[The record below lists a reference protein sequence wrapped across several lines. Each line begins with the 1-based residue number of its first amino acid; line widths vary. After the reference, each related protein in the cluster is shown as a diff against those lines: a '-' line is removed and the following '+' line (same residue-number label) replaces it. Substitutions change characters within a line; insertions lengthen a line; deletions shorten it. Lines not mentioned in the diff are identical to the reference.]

1 MGPHAVDL
9 APFWLRM
16 VAGFAAGAVTWVV
29 VVDYGVSIV
38 SRRVTFSHPA
48 ARIGVGA
55 ALGYALLG
63 SIVALLGFV
72 GGIHATILYVL
83 LVLALLVRY
92 AHHRRA
98 RTLPAA
104 WMRARDALAHADP
117 SAKLALVVIACA
129 AITGLANAALPAV
142 WWDPIAYHLPIAAAA
157 LDQGAF
163 GFNPHMAQSG
173 FPLLGEAAALPA
185 YAVAGSAGAAMVTL
199 GAGLCVALL
208 VWALA
213 DGLKPGSGP
222 LAAML
227 AASSALWAWLS
238 PSFYV
243 DVPFAMF
250 VVAAIVTALQLRVD
264 PDERRD
270 ADSSQALAI
279 GALAGA
285 LCGAAA
291 AVKYSGLG
299 ATLVVVAVA
308 LWIAGPGRAKVLAG
322 FAGGFAFI
330 AAGWYARSLIL
341 TGDPLYPFLSTSAGH
356 QALVRDFA
364 LRYVEMTR
372 HWCGGGTSLADL
384 VSLPYR
390 LIAQPQSF
398 CGDPGLALRAGV
410 IFALAAAFVVRPAR
424 VIATAAIALTALWF
438 VSSQQ
443 WRFLLPAL
451 FLYAAIVAAGTYAL
465 GRSVRMLGVVVLA
478 ALGAFVVATNWIPQT
493 RSEASASL
501 IPALAYMSGRQSAQ
515 VYLNRRLETFGAA
528 QWVAALGVSGNEVG
542 ALDDVR
548 DYYFPPGTAW
558 LNPYYQQA
566 VALDWSAPSSQRY
579 RPLVARGI
587 SYLVVNENPAYLHR
601 TPTGVD
607 WTAFA
612 NDKRTVLR
620 ELYSA
625 NGVSVYALGSA
636 H

>member
-1 MGPHAVDL
+1 M
-9 APFWLRM
+9 
-16 VAGFAAGAVTWVV
+16 TK
-29 VVDYGVSIV
+29 
-38 SRRVTFSHPA
+38 
-48 ARIGVGA
+48 
-55 ALGYALLG
+55 AL
-63 SIVALLGFV
+63 
-72 GGIHATILYVL
+72 TTDTVL
-83 LVLALLVRY
+83 I
-92 AHHRRA
+92 
-98 RTLPAA
+98 
-104 WMRARDALAHADP
+104 DQE
-117 SAKLALVVIACA
+117 VVIS
-129 AITGLANAALPAV
+129 V
-142 WWDPIAYHLPIAAAA
+142 
-157 LDQGAF
+157 
-163 GFNPHMAQSG
+163 
-173 FPLLGEAAALPA
+173 
-185 YAVAGSAGAAMVTL
+185 
-199 GAGLCVALL
+199 
-208 VWALA
+208 
-213 DGLKPGSGP
+213 
-222 LAAML
+222 
-227 AASSALWAWLS
+227 
-238 PSFYV
+238 
-243 DVPFAMF
+243 
-250 VVAAIVTALQLRVD
+250 VD
-264 PDERRD
+264 PDDVVRD
-270 ADSSQALAI
+270 
-279 GALAGA
+279 
-285 LCGAAA
+285 
-291 AVKYSGLG
+291 
-299 ATLVVVAVA
+299 
-308 LWIAGPGRAKVLAG
+308 VLAEHVRDIDKDVSA
-322 FAGGFAFI
+322 FAAPSDFTDATDPFWAGVVILGPSEAPEDMI
-330 AAGWYARSLIL
+330 PRAAGLVGLRPRCAVIMVVYEL
-341 TGDPLYPFLSTSAGH
+341 T
-356 QALVRDFA
+356 
-364 LRYVEMTR
+364 
-372 HWCGGGTSLADL
+372 ADVL
-384 VSLPYR
+384 
-390 LIAQPQSF
+390 QQ
-398 CGDPGLALRAGV
+398 ALRAGV